1 MLPEKVQHQ
10 DNGSDH
16 SVASMTE
23 PSDSCSDVSD
33 GDAVKANRIISLP
46 TREEL
51 KVTDF
56 STEKEKSGRA
66 KELAKGAEGGVIS
79 INIQRGS

>member
-1 MLPEKVQHQ
+1 
-10 DNGSDH
+10 
-16 SVASMTE
+16 MTE